1 VIRSPDAEKGGET
14 SVRLWSPPPT
24 DPVRSP
30 RERAK
35 RAWST
40 RTASW
45 PAERFGD
52 SGSAPFGR
60 VARVTLGATTRTR
73 ARPIYSRVSRLEDVL
88 ESDPRRAKPRS
99 RRFRAR
105 GSSC

>member
-1 VIRSPDAEKGGET
+1 MRSVSATELVQMEIFCQVSKRKLQKGNTISVIRSPDAEKGGET

-40 RTASW
+40 RTASR
-45 PAERFGD
+45 PAERFGHC
-52 SGSAPFGR
+52 G
-60 VARVTLGATTRTR
+60 ARRSDASR
-73 ARPIYSRVSRLEDVL
+73 A
-88 ESDPRRAKPRS
+88 
-99 RRFRAR
+99 
-105 GSSC
+105 